1 MVDYFFVNNDGIVH
15 VATFDEVGFKQ
26 RLDVAHK
33 HKCTCRSNLSFK
45 IIERIECGKLAIN
58 ELRIE
63 RTHRRYAKLVVGK
76 DGDAR
81 TRSLV
86 FHLNLMPND
95 VVIFGYA
102 LLLDAHTLNLFH
114 IHDGRTIENGE
125 FRAVNLYETVV
136 DTHSVERRKAML
148 YGGNAYIA
156 IGKYSAALRVY
167 HPFGQRI
174 DDGLT
179 FQINSLYLIACVF
192 GCRIEGYREAQSGMQ
207 AFAIQGKAAFQCCLF

>member
-15 VATFDEVGFKQ
+15 VAALDEVGFKQ
-26 RLDVAHK
+26 RFDVAHK
-33 HKCTCRSNLSFK
+33 HKCACRCYLGFK
-45 IIERIECGKLAIN
+45 IVERIECGKLAID

-86 FHLNLMPND
+86 FHLNLMSND
-95 VVIFGYA
+95 VVIFGNA
-102 LLLDAHTLNLFH
+102 LFFDAHTLNLFH

-125 FRAVNLYETVV
+125 FGTVNLYETVV
-136 DTHSVERRKAML
+136 DTHSVECRKAMF

-174 DDGLT
+174 DDGLA
-179 FQINSLYLIACVF
+179 FQINSLYLIASVF
-192 GCRIEGYREAQSGMQ
+192 GCGIEGNRKAQSCMQ
-207 AFAIQGKAAFQCCLF
+207 AFATQGKAAFQCCLF